1 MSHRKTQQTLEHD
14 TGSLIAPSQVRAYNS
29 ARMSANE
36 MFASI
41 SPTLASRIIDQV
53 HATDKDLY
61 RVALGATAQARK
73 VRPVFLERQPRADR
87 HRTMATSMARP
98 EMQMVAGNVIS
109 GWLVKNQKQLLT
121 DFLDAL
127 KIEHKDGVV
136 EDLPKEVP
144 DAELTNAV
152 NALFTKYEREVVA
165 LYLHAFN
172 DMNDANWPNLQN
184 MFDHD
189 ERLLLGAD

>member
-1 MSHRKTQQTLEHD
+1 MT
-14 TGSLIAPSQVRAYNS
+14 
-29 ARMSANE
+29 ANA
-36 MFASI
+36 MFVQI
-41 SPTLASRIIDQV
+41 SPALATRILEEV

-61 RVALGATAQARK
+61 RVAVSAVAQARK

-87 HRTMATSMARP
+87 HRTMASTLGRP
-98 EMQMVAGNVIS
+98 EMQMVVGNLLS
-109 GWLVKNQKQLLT
+109 GWLVKNQKAILV

-136 EDLPKEVP
+136 DNLPKTVD
-144 DAELTNAV
+144 DAALTSAV
-152 NALFTKYEREVVA
+152 EMLFGKYEREVVA

-172 DMNDANWPNLQN
+172 DMNEANWPNLKKR
-184 MFDHD
+184 FDED